1 MSTIYRFVIGRKGIK
16 KPVPAQ
22 EIYYIVLHNASFDDS
37 HDALRIS
44 LFEIGKTPLRF
55 RNYPF
60 EKLQILPTFAD
71 VKEIQSQCLT
81 LKYRRYDYE
90 ENDVPGNDDGDD
102 HHGQRNEL

>member
-1 MSTIYRFVIGRKGIK
+1 MISRFSEYFFENNSFQLQKYQRFPYHARK
-16 KPVPAQ
+16 PLFFFLP
-22 EIYYIVLHNASFDDS
+22 
-37 HDALRIS
+37 LRIS
-44 LFEIGKTPLRF
+44 LFEIGKTPFRF

-60 EKLQILPTFAD
+60 EKLQIVPTFAD

-81 LKYRRYDYE
+81 FKYRRYDYE

>member
-1 MSTIYRFVIGRKGIK
+1 MQENHRSFSSLYLLYNFPSTSL
-16 KPVPAQ
+16 P
-22 EIYYIVLHNASFDDS
+22 
-37 HDALRIS
+37 LRIS
-44 LFEIGKTPLRF
+44 LFEIGKTPFRF

-60 EKLQILPTFAD
+60 EKLQIVPTFAD